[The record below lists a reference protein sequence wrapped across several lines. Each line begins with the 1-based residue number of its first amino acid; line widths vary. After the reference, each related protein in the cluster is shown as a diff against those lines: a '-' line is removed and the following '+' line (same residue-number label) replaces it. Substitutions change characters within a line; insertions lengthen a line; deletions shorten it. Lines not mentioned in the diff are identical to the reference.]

1 MTSAAQSAVWPNATR
16 SGAQTQEC
24 RGGGRIPPR
33 PGAAQTQPNPT
44 WPAKQ
49 PGELAPLG
57 FNAGRSEWKS
67 AAGRL
72 RRPIRKETIVK
83 AQNKLKNE
91 GSRRPNNLG
100 AENRE
105 TGWTGTRAQTALRA
119 CLAAALSLAL
129 ASCGGIRVPG
139 LTLDVNG
146 DQPSSGP
153 DLAPE
158 ATPSPSALGS
168 PDWIPIHE
176 DNAPGVSAAVDA
188 QSLSAP
194 DDGALRYTLNIVS
207 GDVNNISREAMDC
220 KKRLARSLAF
230 WDATRSRWIESRAP
244 WSKIALGERYGDKYR
259 MVVYLTLCE
268 NRNGQDLKKAAQK
281 LAH

>member
-1 MTSAAQSAVWPNATR
+1 MKAQS
-16 SGAQTQEC
+16 
-24 RGGGRIPPR
+24 
-33 PGAAQTQPNPT
+33 
-44 WPAKQ
+44 
-49 PGELAPLG
+49 
-57 FNAGRSEWKS
+57 
-67 AAGRL
+67 
-72 RRPIRKETIVK
+72 
-83 AQNKLKNE
+83 KLKNE
-91 GSRRPNNLG
+91 GMRRQNAPG
-100 AENRE
+100 AETRE
-105 TGWTGTRAQTALRA
+105 TGWPVRPAQTALRA

-129 ASCGGIRVPG
+129 VSCGGARIPG

-158 ATPSPSALGS
+158 AAPFPSALGS
-168 PDWIPIHE
+168 PDWIPVHE

-188 QSLSAP
+188 QSLSLP

-207 GDVNNISREAMDC
+207 GNVNNISREAMDC

-230 WDATRSRWIESRAP
+230 WDATGSRWIMSRAP
-244 WSKIALGERYGDKYR
+244 WRKISLGEQYGDKYR

-268 NRNGQDLKKAAQK
+268 NRNGQDLKQAAQK